1 MKKLVDIDGDD
12 LKYVKRT
19 AKEERLSQ
27 KAVIELCVTYARK
40 RVLKIETHIGDKNH
54 DLSEMQEITTRTS
67 PT

>member
-19 AKEERLSQ
+19 AKKERLSQ

-40 RVLKIETHIGDKNH
+40 RVLKIETHIGDKEY
-54 DLSEMQEITTRTS
+54 DLSEMQEIAPSTGTT
-67 PT
+67 

>member
-40 RVLKIETHIGDKNH
+40 RVLKIETHIGDKH

>member
-40 RVLKIETHIGDKNH
+40 RVLKIETHTGEH
-54 DLSEMQEITTRTS
+54 YDLSEMQKES
-67 PT
+67 PGTPST